1 MDFVPE
7 EASVV
12 LKISNW
18 EGLQADIKNNSLLS
32 EFDKTIPY
40 LYFSEEAPLLK
51 NLHPNSQSLLCINK
65 INDSLSAYTFI
76 SKQTANLFQ
85 PDSIKDKTI
94 ETLQIEKQS
103 IQRITIDKKIAFTA
117 IVDSVFVASSSQQIL
132 MDILNGKTERKD
144 TFKKYSNCQLPVN
157 SQPCYEEIRSL

>member
-1 MDFVPE
+1 MEKISGKLILLLLFISFLSCEQAPQKTGTLMDFVPE

-103 IQRITIDKKIAFTA
+103 IQRITIDKKIAFT
-117 IVDSVFVASSSQQIL
+117 
-132 MDILNGKTERKD
+132 
-144 TFKKYSNCQLPVN
+144 
-157 SQPCYEEIRSL
+157 